1 MAVQITIIGT
11 GKIGTSIGLA
21 LAKHTDKLYRV
32 GHDIHPEITRRAQ
45 KMGALDKVAYNLPGS
60 VADADIV
67 LLSLPIDQIHDTL
80 KHITQDL
87 KVGAV
92 VMDTAPVKTAV
103 AGWAKV
109 LLLAGRYY
117 VGLTPSINPKYILM
131 EETGTDAGRED
142 MFANS
147 MMGIAAPQGT
157 AAAALKLATDLT
169 ALIGAKPLY
178 VDMVEVDSLMAAT
191 HLVPQ
196 LMAAGLVGATA
207 NQPGWDTGQ
216 KIAGTAYAQVTAGFG
231 SLDTAEAIAHAAQL
245 SKDHVLRILNNVIRE
260 LADLKYHLEDDE
272 LDAFKEKLV
281 NDREARL
288 AWMEKRL
295 TGEWNQGPPPTDMP
309 TSSEEMRR
317 WVLGRR
323 KERDQ

>member
-147 MMGIAAPQGT
+147 MMGIAAPS
-157 AAAALKLATDLT
+157 AAR
-169 ALIGAKPLY
+169 P
-178 VDMVEVDSLMAAT
+178 
-191 HLVPQ
+191 
-196 LMAAGLVGATA
+196 
-207 NQPGWDTGQ
+207 
-216 KIAGTAYAQVTAGFG
+216 
-231 SLDTAEAIAHAAQL
+231 
-245 SKDHVLRILNNVIRE
+245 
-260 LADLKYHLEDDE
+260 
-272 LDAFKEKLV
+272 
-281 NDREARL
+281 AR
-288 AWMEKRL
+288 A
-295 TGEWNQGPPPTDMP
+295 
-309 TSSEEMRR
+309 SA
-317 WVLGRR
+317 
-323 KERDQ
+323 